1 MVVIGHSMGGC
12 ISRLLHL
19 KGAESEHIVPSDHS
33 AHQNPQAI
41 AAVLKILKD
50 SAGR

>member
-1 MVVIGHSMGGC
+1 MRS
-12 ISRLLHL
+12 LLCVL
-19 KGAESEHIVPSDHS
+19 GSVFVPSDHS

-50 SAGR
+50 NAER